1 MSCKAG
7 EKNVQMLLSVSP
19 HTGLPVDD
27 CSTALNMAN
36 TGENSDC
43 LMSPGLASV
52 SSGAEC
58 KHCKDISGRY
68 WYWHWLWWPQLFLSC
83 NCCVTCRRWWCSS
96 DYNVYLAPHY
106 LRSGPCQ
113 PLPGH
118 PRTSTLPPSGGGTKK
133 IIAPTDWLTDQTQI
147 SSSSGL
153 TLTLRRDEGGDLTR
167 QSEEAGRS
175 QSQLLLHDIVW
186 TRVLLSCLAD
196 KALKCEL

>member
-1 MSCKAG
+1 MIAVQLWIWQIQERTLIVSCPQDLPQCQVERSANIARISLAG
-7 EKNVQMLLSVSP
+7 
-19 HTGLPVDD
+19 
-27 CSTALNMAN
+27 
-36 TGENSDC
+36 
-43 LMSPGLASV
+43 
-52 SSGAEC
+52 
-58 KHCKDISGRY
+58 

-83 NCCVTCRRWWCSS
+83 NCCVTCRRWRCSS